1 MYIKKSST
9 MFIGTI
15 CKFNNYYKS
24 KHFYITLD
32 AIDNI
37 DDLKFITIKYDY
49 ENYKLKNEY
58 QFS

>member
-1 MYIKKSST
+1 